1 VPILSTREL
10 LRAAAQPSRYPAAV
24 RRRWRMRQL
33 RGDSV
38 ECPCCG
44 GRFRAFMTERGRP
57 NAVCPRC
64 GAQER
69 HRALWLYLRDR
80 TPLFDRPLRTLH
92 FAPELIFRRRLE
104 SLPNLDYVSAD
115 LDSPEA
121 MLHFDITAIP
131 FDDDSFDAVLCSHV
145 LEHVENDRAAMREL
159 VRVLRPGGFA
169 IVLVPLDLSRE
180 ETYED
185 PSVTAPEDRAREF
198 WQHDHVR
205 LYGRDFAER
214 LEQSG
219 FSVTV
224 DPYVRELPAHVRRRH
239 ALLDVEDIYVGT
251 KD

>member
-10 LRAAAQPSRYPAAV
+10 LRAAAQPSHYPVAL
-24 RRRWRMRQL
+24 RRRWRIRRL

-44 GRFRAFMTERGRP
+44 GRFSAFMAERGRP

-80 TPLFDRPLRTLH
+80 TPLFERPLRMLH

-104 SLPNLDYVSAD
+104 SLPQLDYVTAD

-131 FDDDSFDAVLCSHV
+131 FEEDSFDAILCSHV
-145 LEHVENDRAAMREL
+145 LEHVEDDRAAMREL

-180 ETYED
+180 QTYED
-185 PSVTAPEDRAREF
+185 VSVVAPEDRAREF

-205 LYGRDFAER
+205 LYGRDFAAR
-214 LEQSG
+214 LEQAG
-219 FSVTV
+219 FGVTV
-224 DPYVRELPAHVRRRH
+224 DPYVRELPEPVRRRYG
-239 ALLDVEDIYVGT
+239 LLDVEDIYVGT
-251 KD
+251 KG